1 MGIALDSSRTPDD
14 WARIAE
20 FKSRHNMH
28 EDAHL
33 ATVQHIRS
41 KAEWVL
47 VSGKWHRRVGIMR
60 KD

>member
-1 MGIALDSSRTPDD
+1 MGIAPDSSRTPDD

-47 VSGKWHRRVGIMR
+47 VIGKWHRH
-60 KD
+60 